1 MLTFREAV
9 EAKDMDALDAL
20 LADDV
25 VFRSPI
31 AHTPY
36 PGKAITSAILRAV
49 VEVFEDFHYVRELHG
64 ADDREQAYVFE
75 ASVDGLR
82 LTGCDSLVLG
92 DDGRITDFMVM
103 VRPLRA
109 TQALATRMGERFAQ
123 IEAAAAAAGTPA

>member
-82 LTGCDSLVLG
+82 LTGCDFLVLG

-109 TQALATRMGERFAQ
+109 TQALAIRMGERFAQ

>member
-123 IEAAAAAAGTPA
+123 IEAAAAAADTPA

>member
-82 LTGCDSLVLG
+82 LTGCDFLVLG

>member
-1 MLTFREAV
+1 MLAFREAV

-82 LTGCDSLVLG
+82 LTGCDFLVLG